1 MHRSLALS
9 LLAVTAITLAGCS
22 STPAAEDGRLQVVAT
37 TSVYGSIV
45 EEIGGEHV
53 VVTSLIS
60 SAAQDPHEYE
70 PSSKDKLIV
79 NRADLV
85 VSNGG
90 GYDAFVGGLI
100 TKAELPVIE
109 AVSFAPDY
117 PGQSAHDDHAH
128 DDEHAH
134 DDHQHDEAAAHDD
147 STADEHEGHDH
158 IAGFNEHVWYDPAVV
173 AGLAAEVAERLSALD
188 PDNAADYEQNALALG
203 ADLDGLSEE
212 IKALA
217 AAQDHTHILVTE
229 PVALRLTDLLGMHNV
244 TPAAFLEA
252 VEEGQDVAP
261 ATLLH
266 TLQVLEDDDIALV
279 VANAQTGGNETER
292 IIDDAE
298 KAGIAVLEF
307 SEVLPDGHTYVT
319 WMSENIAALARALE
333 PVS

>member
-37 TSVYGSIV
+37 TSVYGSLV

-128 DDEHAH
+128 DDHE
-134 DDHQHDEAAAHDD
+134 HDEAAAHDD

-158 IAGFNEHVWYDPAVV
+158 IAGFNEHVWYDPSVV
-173 AGLAAEVAERLSALD
+173 AGLAAEVAERLIALD

-279 VANAQTGGNETER
+279 IANAQTGGNETER

-298 KAGIAVLEF
+298 MAGIAVLEF

-319 WMSENIAALARALE
+319 WMSENIAALARASE